1 MRIRNARPDEARTLS
16 ALMLRSKAHW
26 GYDAA
31 FLAACRDELTLAA
44 DEMAARRVVVAED
57 ARSGELLGVGSLE
70 GEAPDGTLGLLFVE
84 PRLIGRGIGRTL
96 YAHLLDTA
104 RAAGFTRL
112 TLHSDPHATGFYRAL
127 GARPVPGGGPLPRL
141 RVELPAR
148 AAWLHAWTGGRR
160 AVHLG
165 NIAEFQAQ
173 FGAVSPAGL
182 RAAGHYACL
191 AALIGPHPAAVVLPR
206 PVPAGW
212 IGLLARQLAW
222 EQVEMYDDLSD
233 DLGDG
238 PGHDPAACPGHD
250 PAAAHV
256 DDPAAGHGDDPAA
269 AHVDDPAAGHGDG
282 PSAVAAGVLA
292 RPALAARLRALGV
305 PFVAW
310 GHTAASAEL
319 SGAPLPPGALRHESK
334 RASHALFTALA
345 PAHPDVTV
353 PAQWHVPGRAAAVR
367 RIAARA
373 LSGAGS
379 VVKTEHGV
387 GGSGTRVITSPRHVM
402 PALRALPRGPLL
414 VEEYL
419 TDTTTPGDPTYDG
432 VVDAAGAVHSVGV
445 GAMDVRGTAYQGVTV
460 GPGAVPGRVE
470 AAALAFGEAVGRELA
485 ANGYR
490 GWYDVDFVAAPGG
503 RLAPTEINLR
513 LTGPS
518 VAFMAKARLDETRG
532 GSHVVRS
539 ADQIPLGA
547 RLPDAELMDWLCD
560 LTTRCT
566 RIGAVLLPTIPTAAF
581 EPAPWVGVLLAARTL
596 AALDAAEAL
605 VRTAAQDLGR
615 MFTDPG

>member
-44 DEMAARRVVVAED
+44 DELAVRRVVVAED
-57 ARSGELLGVGSLE
+57 ARSGELLGVASLE

-84 PRLIGRGIGRTL
+84 PGLIGRGIGRTL

-112 TLHSDPHATGFYRAL
+112 TIHSDPHAVGFYRAL
-127 GARPVPGGGPLPRL
+127 GARAVPGGGPLPL
-141 RVELPAR
+141 LQVELPAR
-148 AAWLHAWTGGRR
+148 AGWLRAWTGGRR

-165 NIAEFQAQ
+165 NVAEFQAQ
-173 FGAVSPAGL
+173 FGPVSPAGL

-206 PVPAGW
+206 AVPAGW
-212 IGLLARQLAW
+212 IGLLERQLAW
-222 EQVEMYDDLSD
+222 EQVEMYDDVGD
-233 DLGDG
+233 GRPGGGDLGGRVGGGDAVSG
-238 PGHDPAACPGHD
+238 EGSADRN
-250 PAAAHV
+250 
-256 DDPAAGHGDDPAA
+256 DDRSGDHFATL
-269 AHVDDPAAGHGDG
+269 
-282 PSAVAAGVLA
+282 AAGVLA
-292 RPALAARLRALGV
+292 RPALAARLRGLGV

-319 SGAPLPPGALRHESK
+319 SGLPLPPGALRHESK

-345 PAHPDVTV
+345 PAHPDITV
-353 PAQWHVPGRAAAVR
+353 PAQWHVPGRAAAAR
-367 RIAARA
+367 RIAVRA

-387 GGSGTRVITSPRHVM
+387 GGSGTRVITSPRHLV
-402 PALRALPRGPLL
+402 PALRGLPAGPLL

-419 TDTTTPGDPTYDG
+419 TDTTSPGDPTYDG
-432 VVDAAGAVHSVGV
+432 VVDAAGRVHTVGV

-460 GPGAVPGRVE
+460 GPGAVPDRVE
-470 AAALAFGEAVGRELA
+470 TAARTFGEAVGRELA

-532 GSHVVRS
+532 GAHVVRS
-539 ADQIPLGA
+539 VDQIPLGA
-547 RLPDAELMDWLCD
+547 RLPDAELMDWLDD
-560 LTTRCT
+560 LTVRCT
-566 RIGAVLLPTIPTAAF
+566 RIGATLLPTIPTAAF
-581 EPAPWVGVLLAARTL
+581 EPSPWVGVLLAARTFVV
-596 AALDAAEAL
+596 LDRAEEL
-605 VRTAAQDLGR
+605 VRTASRDLGG